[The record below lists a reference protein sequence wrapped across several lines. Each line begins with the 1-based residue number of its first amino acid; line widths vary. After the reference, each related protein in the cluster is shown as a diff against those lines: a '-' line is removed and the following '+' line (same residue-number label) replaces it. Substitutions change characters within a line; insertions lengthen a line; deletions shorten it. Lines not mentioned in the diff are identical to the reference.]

1 MCGILSLLTVCLLAA
16 AVPAAA
22 ADLPFTL
29 PVPDGWRTETIA
41 FPLGFAP
48 SLPYTGLEE
57 LRFAPGMFVPG
68 AVDFWTYAFCWWVPE
83 GTPLDSRLLEQDLQ
97 AYFAGLAAAVAEA
110 EHFEAERP
118 HYAADLLPVRTAVG
132 EPQRWEGK
140 VETFDA
146 FASRGQVILNAVIEA
161 VPCPDAAMTAVLFRL
176 SPQPA
181 GHPVWKTLA
190 QIRAGF
196 SCLPAD

>member
-1 MCGILSLLTVCLLAA
+1 MRATPILLTVCLLAA

-22 ADLPFTL
+22 AELPFTL
-29 PVPDGWRTETIA
+29 PVPEGWRTETIP

-97 AYFAGLAAAVAEA
+97 VYFAGLSAAVAEA

-118 HYAADLLPVRTAVG
+118 HYGAELLPVRTAVG

-161 VPCPDAAMTAVLFRL
+161 VPCPDAGMMAVLFRL

-190 QIRAGF
+190 QLRAGF